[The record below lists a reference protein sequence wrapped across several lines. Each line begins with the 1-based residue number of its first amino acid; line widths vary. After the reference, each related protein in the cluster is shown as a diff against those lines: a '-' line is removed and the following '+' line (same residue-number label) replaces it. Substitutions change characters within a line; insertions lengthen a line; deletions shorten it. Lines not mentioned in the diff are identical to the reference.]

1 MKKTGGRSEQTTQE
15 RAGFAVT
22 GAPTNINLVRTMR
35 NSLSRRIALRRP
47 SGEEL
52 EALRLEI
59 AEVERTAPDSRRL
72 DELRI
77 RLGLLERLMSV
88 LTCFDPIDI
97 RFNRYEA
104 GPKPITQAVKLCL
117 IDVSA
122 IGRA

>member
-52 EALRLEI
+52 AALRLEI

-72 DELRI
+72 DELRL
-77 RLGLLERLMSV
+77 RLGLLARRMPEIPYL
-88 LTCFDPIDI
+88 DPMDI
-97 RFNRYEA
+97 RLHRHEA
-104 GPKPITQAVKLCL
+104 IPKPHPTAGVICL
-117 IDVSA
+117 TA
-122 IGRA
+122 